1 LILLLS
7 NLLKLFLSAL
17 RRNDLDVINLYN
29 SLSGLMQITTGG
41 NMLNFGYWDGKTQN
55 PLHAQYTLSKMI
67 GEFAS
72 LQTARR
78 IIDVGSGYSAP
89 ARQWTSQYNFV
100 KILCVNINLQ
110 QLKVAAASLNSNSQR
125 IDLSVR
131 LFSLESLRNNNNNVF
146 HINATSTRLPI
157 RNKFVD
163 RVIAFESAQH
173 FKPFVQF
180 IQESNR
186 VLEHSGLVILAM
198 PVITYTSKLLSLPLF
213 TKLGILS
220 VTWASEHYKLE
231 YVKSMIR
238 THGFEIKDIQYIGS
252 NVYGQLA
259 TYYIENREK
268 LKKMIFREYPKFLET
283 ILYKSLLG
291 MKDASRNGV
300 IDYILLK
307 AKKHDSIKCGAQ
319 SQSQL

>member
-1 LILLLS
+1 
-7 NLLKLFLSAL
+7 
-17 RRNDLDVINLYN
+17 
-29 SLSGLMQITTGG
+29 MQTTTGG
-41 NMLNFGYWDGKTQN
+41 NMLNFGYWDDKTQN
-55 PLHAQYTLSKMI
+55 PLDAQYILSKMI

-72 LQTARR
+72 LRTARR

-89 ARQWTSQYNFV
+89 ALQWTSQYNFL

-110 QLKVAAASLNSNSQR
+110 QLKVAAPLNSNSQR
-125 IDLSVR
+125 IDHSVR
-131 LFSLESLRNNNNNVF
+131 LFSLESLRNNNIF
-146 HINATSTRLPI
+146 HINATSTKLPI
-157 RNKFVD
+157 RNKSVD

-173 FKPFVQF
+173 FKPFMQF

-186 VLEHSGLVILAM
+186 VLEGSGLVILAM

-238 THGFEIKDIQYIGS
+238 SHGFEIKDIQYIGS

-268 LKKMIFREYPKFLET
+268 LKKMIVRKYPKFLET
-283 ILYKSLLG
+283 ILYKSLLK
-291 MKDASRNGV
+291 MKDASHNGV

-307 AKKHDSIKCGAQ
+307 AEKHDSIKCGAQ

>member
-1 LILLLS
+1 
-7 NLLKLFLSAL
+7 
-17 RRNDLDVINLYN
+17 
-29 SLSGLMQITTGG
+29 MQITTEG
-41 NMLNFGYWDGKTQN
+41 NMLNFGYWDDKTQN

-78 IIDVGSGYSAP
+78 IVDVGSGYSAP
-89 ARQWTSQYNFV
+89 ALQWTSQYNLV

-110 QLKVAAASLNSNSQR
+110 QLKVAAVSLKSNSQR
-125 IDLSVR
+125 IDHSVR
-131 LFSLESLRNNNNNVF
+131 LFSVKSLRNNNIF

-157 RNKFVD
+157 RNYSVD

-173 FKPFVQF
+173 FKPFMQF

-186 VLEHSGLVILAM
+186 VLERSGLVILAM
-198 PVITYTSKLLSLPLF
+198 PVITYASKLLSLPLF

-231 YVKSMIR
+231 YVKSMIK
-238 THGFEIKDIQYIGS
+238 THGFEIKDIQYIGT
-252 NVYGQLA
+252 NVYGPLA

-268 LKKMIFREYPKFLET
+268 LKKMIVREYPKPLET
-283 ILYKSLLG
+283 ILYKSLLE
-291 MKDASRNGV
+291 MKNASRNGV

-307 AKKHDSIKCGAQ
+307 AKKHDSIKSGA
-319 SQSQL
+319 

>member
-1 LILLLS
+1 
-7 NLLKLFLSAL
+7 
-17 RRNDLDVINLYN
+17 
-29 SLSGLMQITTGG
+29 MQITTGG
-41 NMLNFGYWDGKTQN
+41 NMLNFGYWDDKTQN

-78 IIDVGSGYSAP
+78 IIDIGSGYSAP
-89 ARQWTSQYNFV
+89 ALQWTSQYNFA

-125 IDLSVR
+125 IDHSVR
-131 LFSLESLRNNNNNVF
+131 LSSFESLRNNNIF
-146 HINATSTRLPI
+146 HINATSTTLPI
-157 RNKFVD
+157 RNKSVD

-173 FKPFVQF
+173 FKPFMQF

-186 VLEHSGLVILAM
+186 VLEHAGLVILAM

-231 YVKSMIR
+231 YIKSMIR
-238 THGFEIKDIQYIGS
+238 IHGFEINDIQYIGS

-268 LKKMIFREYPKFLET
+268 LKKMIVKKYPKFLET
-283 ILYKSLLG
+283 ILYKSLLK

-307 AKKHDSIKCGAQ
+307 AEKHDEAAR
-319 SQSQL
+319 

>member
-1 LILLLS
+1 MS
-7 NLLKLFLSAL
+7 DLLKLFLSAL
-17 RRNDLDVINLYN
+17 RRNDRDVINLYN

-41 NMLNFGYWDGKTQN
+41 NMLNFGYWDDKTQN

-89 ARQWTSQYNFV
+89 ALQWTSQYNFV

-110 QLKVAAASLNSNSQR
+110 QLKVAAASLNSSSQR
-125 IDLSVR
+125 IDHSVR
-131 LFSLESLRNNNNNVF
+131 LFSLESLRNNNNNNVF

-157 RNKFVD
+157 RNKSVD

-173 FKPFVQF
+173 FKPFMQF

-268 LKKMIFREYPKFLET
+268 LKKMIVMEYPKFLET
-283 ILYKSLLG
+283 ILYKSLLK
-291 MKDASRNGV
+291 MKGASRNGV